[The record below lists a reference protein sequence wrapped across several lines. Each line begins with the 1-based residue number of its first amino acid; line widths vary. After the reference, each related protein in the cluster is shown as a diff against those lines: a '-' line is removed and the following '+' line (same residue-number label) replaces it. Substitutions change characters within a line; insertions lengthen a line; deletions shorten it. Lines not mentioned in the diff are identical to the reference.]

1 MNPVFL
7 RPTVLRDEVPG
18 GVEPTDSMPLA
29 RGTEHALAREPTTR
43 FHGGSASRD
52 MATQSEQTVAL
63 FQEAMMQEGGV
74 YTLAFD
80 IQDPGVPVE
89 CVATIRAA
97 DKGNYIQRQMNIV
110 KGASISIAG
119 RVFGIYVTDTT
130 PAFLPLSGFESPTP
144 TPGPGTGYV
153 VSVIVERGNRA
164 AESRPPTLYG
174 GSAQIASHASL
185 TVPIPENAGV
195 ISLEVT
201 AQVAVAFPSSAP
213 NVTVTFTTASGGIFK
228 QYNPIEYTGF
238 VSAPPGAT
246 SVEFVNNDGSNA
258 VNISWTFGIDG

>member
-1 MNPVFL
+1 MNPVSPIIL
-7 RPTVLRDEVPG
+7 DPDR
-18 GVEPTDSMPLA
+18 MPLA
-29 RGTEHALAREPTTR
+29 RGTERALAHETTTR

-97 DKGNYIQRQMNIV
+97 DKGNHIQRQMNIV
-110 KGASISIAG
+110 KGASISLAG

-130 PAFLPLSGFESPTP
+130 PALLPLSGEESPVP

-153 VSVIVERGNRA
+153 VTVVVERGNRA

-201 AQVAVAFPSSAP
+201 AQVAVAFPSTAP
-213 NVTVTFTTASGGIFK
+213 NLTVTFTTAAGGIFK

-238 VSAPPGAT
+238 VPNVPGAT
-246 SVEFVNNDGSNA
+246 EVTITNNDGSNA
-258 VNISWTFGIDG
+258 VNVAFVWGIDG